1 MTETPSTIM
10 PTTTDLLNNPQF
22 RHAVRALADDV
33 KLGNIW
39 NAFLNGRGVT
49 KEEAEL
55 VMLDLLVTSG
65 FFEIAPDSTSAEVLQ
80 RREGRREIAGR
91 IFFLADLPFSY
102 ITKARQQALDALQK
116 MNEG

>member
-1 MTETPSTIM
+1 MTETPTTIM
-10 PTTTDLLNNPQF
+10 PTTADLLNNPQF
-22 RHAVRALADDV
+22 RHSVRALASDV
-33 KLGNIW
+33 TLGNIW
-39 NAFLNGRGVT
+39 NAFLNGRSVT

-55 VMLDLLVTSG
+55 VLLDILATSG

-102 ITKARQQALDALQK
+102 ITKARRDALDELQRQ
-116 MNEG
+116 EG